1 MSVRAPSKQKVK
13 HYGLLI
19 SKEQLLIFRSIIY
32 FTVISRGNICFQ
44 KNMLFVK
51 LVEVLAKLSMVAHLF
66 PVGQRYTTQ
75 DRKFYKLQSKS
86 LLGNVTIVSHVKD
99 HYDCSFMCVK
109 YGHLTCLS
117 FNFNTTVNEDGF
129 HFCELSNSERYL
141 EPQKTHEMP
150 GNDYYGTTTEV
161 SHVETCKCRTNTVY
175 GLQIDNKS

>member
-1 MSVRAPSKQKVK
+1 
-13 HYGLLI
+13 
-19 SKEQLLIFRSIIY
+19 
-32 FTVISRGNICFQ
+32 
-44 KNMLFVK
+44 
-51 LVEVLAKLSMVAHLF
+51 MVAPLF
-66 PVGQRYTTQ
+66 AVGQRYTTQ

-86 LLGNVTIVSHVKD
+86 LLGNVTIVSQVKD

-141 EPQKTHEMP
+141 EPQKTQEMP
-150 GNDYYGTTTEV
+150 GNDYYGTATEV

-175 GLQIDNKS
+175 GLPNRQQILIIWSAQNVWISPEKDAKTPTGKE

>member
-1 MSVRAPSKQKVK
+1 
-13 HYGLLI
+13 
-19 SKEQLLIFRSIIY
+19 
-32 FTVISRGNICFQ
+32 
-44 KNMLFVK
+44 MLFVK
-51 LVEVLAKLSMVAHLF
+51 LVEVLVKLSMVAPLF
-66 PVGQRYTTQ
+66 AVGQRYTTQ

-86 LLGNVTIVSHVKD
+86 LLGNVTIVSQVKD

-141 EPQKTHEMP
+141 EPQKTQEMP
-150 GNDYYGTTTEV
+150 GNDYYGTATEV

-175 GLQIDNKS
+175 GLPNRQQILIIWSAQNVWISPEKDAKTPTGKE